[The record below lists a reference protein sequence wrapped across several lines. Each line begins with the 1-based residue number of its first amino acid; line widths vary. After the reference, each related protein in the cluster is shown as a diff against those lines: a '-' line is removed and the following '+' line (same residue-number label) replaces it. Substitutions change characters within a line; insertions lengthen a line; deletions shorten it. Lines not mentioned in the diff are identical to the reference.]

1 MLRTLFV
8 NLPGKSVPMKLK
20 LILISLFIGCGI
32 ALQAQELK
40 VLEFRADKSMTDA
53 VRYPK
58 EDFNGDRCGLIKL
71 GLALPTSDVSFE
83 GDIISSEYKEGEWWI
98 YIPKESNWLT
108 IKSKAYVPLRYEFEP
123 VQSNVTYVMTVVKIT
138 DAGGKPLPTHQYLAF
153 QISPTNAILEVNGQ
167 LWEVESDGSAMKF
180 VNFGTYNY
188 RVQAPNY
195 HIEVGKVTVNDPEKT
210 QKVTVTLKPD
220 FVEVTLKVDADAEI
234 WVNNEKK
241 GTRSWTGNLGKG
253 NYKIECKQAGH
264 ETSIIAKEISADLNG
279 QTINLPKPTPLYGSL
294 NIESTPNFATIYI
307 DRKLVG
313 ETPKYISEILVGQHE
328 VKLIKDDYSDYD
340 VTVTIN
346 KGEQKTVQ
354 ATMAKGQTMP
364 IVQTQASSKENV
376 PEGAINGLFSVSPT
390 KKVYFSKGNLQY
402 QASTKT
408 WRFAETQWERRLYD
422 NREISSSYCGWI
434 DLFGGGTSGWN
445 CGNTYYQ
452 PWSSNDQEGAKYGPK
467 GSKNLTGS
475 FSKSD
480 WGVYNKIKNGGNV
493 VGQWRTLTKEEWM
506 YVFEERSTTS
516 GIRYARAVVN
526 DVFGMILLP
535 DNWDES
541 IYTLKKTNKKK
552 VSLFEND
559 YYNGYGSSYGVGANV
574 ITQDDWMEYFESNGA
589 VFLPCAGYRLG
600 KKYDYSKYTS
610 GGGYWSASDYDGIH
624 AYNLSFDEYYLSPDS
639 HGDDRFY
646 GLSVR
651 LVQDF
656 K

>member
-1 MLRTLFV
+1 
-8 NLPGKSVPMKLK
+8 MKLK
-20 LILISLFIGCGI
+20 SILICLFILCGL
-32 ALQAQELK
+32 ALQAQTISVK
-40 VLEFRADKSMTDA
+40 SFRALPMDMTASSLEGKRIDQNGEVA
-53 VRYPK
+53 ALIRVVTPEKGFVFEGGTLGIVDTKQKVGEIWVWVPRGARKISIMHQQLGVLREYRYPL
-58 EDFNGDRCGLIKL
+58 EI
-71 GLALPTSDVSFE
+71 E
-83 GDIISSEYKEGEWWI
+83 SERTYEMV
-98 YIPKESNWLT
+98 LT
-108 IKSKAYVPLRYEFEP
+108 TGKVETIVKQE
-123 VQSNVTYVMTVVKIT
+123 VTQ
-138 DAGGKPLPTHQYLAF
+138 QYLAF
-153 QISPTNAILEVNGQ
+153 RISPANAVLEVEGE
-167 LWEVESDGSAMKF
+167 LWEVASDGSAMKF

-195 HIEVGKVTVNDPEKT
+195 HTEVGKVTVNDPENT
-210 QKVTVTLKPD
+210 QIVPITLKPD

-241 GTRSWTGNLGKG
+241 GTRTWTGNLGKG

-264 ETSIIAKEISADLNG
+264 ETSMIAKEISADLNG

-313 ETPKYISEILVGQHE
+313 ETPKYIFEILVGQHE

-434 DLFGGGTSGWN
+434 DLFGWGTSGWN